1 MPGCASAS
9 RALQGTGKSGCMD
22 KSGLFSSTCGEI
34 IKLPEAK
41 TTKDQTI
48 RKRMEAA
55 FIESMQRK
63 PVSALPAGG
72 KWTFEIKFDGY
83 RCIAMKRGSEVTL
96 FSRHEKVLNNASQEL
111 RAPSP
116 RVTREGFNTCRG
128 IHAT

>member
-1 MPGCASAS
+1 MCERVAGAAGDWKIWMHGSIRPFQFDLP
-9 RALQGTGKSGCMD
+9 RD
-22 KSGLFSSTCGEI
+22 

-55 FIESMQRK
+55 FIESMQCK

-96 FSRHEKVLNNASQEL
+96 FRGTKRCLTTLPRSCGCPRLARGRVRRVG
-111 RAPSP
+111 RA
-116 RVTREGFNTCRG
+116 
-128 IHAT
+128 